1 MYICGAMASIE
12 RTVAALLPEGAK
24 RLLRPLYRSV
34 RPVPLERGST
44 LEIGRFGGFDVA
56 YRVGTSDEKVIAHS
70 FDHDIFFTGVP
81 EYRPREGDT
90 ILDVGAHI
98 GTFSLLGATKAPNI
112 RVHAIEASRDTF
124 NLLRINVALNHSGGI
139 TAHQI
144 ALADRKGTIDLFHAT
159 GNWGHSVVKE
169 MSSSSET
176 VPCNTMTDFLAENR
190 IERVA
195 FIKFNVEGA
204 EFPILLGTSVDILR
218 KFDTMLVL
226 YHCDLWEKNTERD
239 LMEHLGRSGF
249 HCVVRERTEERGWI
263 IATRT

>member
-1 MYICGAMASIE
+1 MGGIE
-12 RTVAALLPEGAK
+12 KTVAALLPEGAK

-34 RPVPLERGST
+34 RPVPLERPSSI
-44 LEIGRFGGFDVA
+44 EIGSYGGFEVA

-81 EYRPREGDT
+81 EYVPREGDT

-98 GTFSLLGATKAPNI
+98 GTFSLLAATKAPGV

-124 NLLRINVALNHSGGI
+124 NLLRINIALNGSAGI
-139 TAHQI
+139 TAHRV
-144 ALADRKGTIDLFHAT
+144 AMADRKGTIDLFHAT

-169 MSSSSET
+169 MSRSTES
-176 VPCNTMTDFLAENR
+176 VPATTMTDFLTENR
-190 IERVA
+190 VERCA

-204 EFPILLGTSVDILR
+204 EFPILLGTSTEVLR
-218 KFDTMLVL
+218 RFDTMLVL

-239 LMEHLGRSGF
+239 LMEHLGRAGF
-249 HCVVRERTEERGWI
+249 HCVVRERTDDRGWI
-263 IATRT
+263 IATRR

>member
-1 MYICGAMASIE
+1 MGTIE
-12 RTVAALLPEGAK
+12 RTVAGLLPEGAK

-34 RPVPLERGST
+34 RPVPLERPSS
-44 LEIGRFGGFDVA
+44 LEIGSFGGFDVA

-81 EYRPREGDT
+81 EYVPREGDT

-98 GTFSLLGATKAPNI
+98 GTFSLLAATKAPRI
-112 RVHAIEASRDTF
+112 KVHAIEASRDTF
-124 NLLRINVALNHSGGI
+124 NLLKINVALNRSDNI
-139 TAHQI
+139 TAHRV
-144 ALADRKGTIDLFHAT
+144 ALADRKGTIDLYHAT

-169 MSSSSET
+169 MSRFSET
-176 VPCNTMTDFLAENR
+176 VPCTTMTDFLAENR
-190 IERVA
+190 IERIG

-204 EFPILLGTSVDILR
+204 EFPILLGTSPDVLR
-218 KFDTMLVL
+218 RFDTMLVL

-249 HCVVRERTEERGWI
+249 RCVVRERTEQRGWI
-263 IATRT
+263 VATRT